1 MTDEQPRAVFV
12 DPSGRR
18 GRIVSRICWALGS
31 LGTGYVALVLVA
43 LVVPAG
49 SVPLTLPGLGPVVT
63 GPGAPAL
70 RNIEGTKQTVSQ
82 LLRPSPS
89 PSSSPRS
96 TSEPAPRTTTTMSPA
111 LRISPKANPASP
123 AGPTAQPTPASTN
136 AATPGPP
143 ETRPTPRSTK
153 AAASPKPR
161 PTRSPR
167 G

>member
-18 GRIVSRICWALGS
+18 GRMVSRLCWALAS
-31 LGTGYVALVLVA
+31 LATGYVALVLVA

-70 RNIEGTKQTVSQ
+70 RNTEGAKQTVSQ
-82 LLRPSPS
+82 LLRPTPS
-89 PSSSPRS
+89 PSSSPRN
-96 TSEPAPRTTTTMSPA
+96 TSEPAPRTTTTSSPA
-111 LRISPKANPASP
+111 SRISPTASP
-123 AGPTAQPTPASTN
+123 TSLPTPASTN

-143 ETRPTPRSTK
+143 TTHPTPRSTK
-153 AAASPKPR
+153 AAASPKPH